1 MRFFGNGFVS
11 DESLYT
17 ITIDGINCPVSQAD
31 EQSVTCITGKRP
43 GLFNSTLT
51 IFISGKGLVITKGL
65 VFRYMNYWSNP
76 ETWGDDFIPMEG
88 ESIVIPKG
96 LNLLVDIKNTPHL
109 NAIDVEGSLVF
120 PPSCEEMYFEDEND
134 HDDEDDDH
142 DDDDCDDDDEHDD
155 DEHDDEHD
163 DDEHGDDEHGDGHD
177 EHGDGHG
184 DDDDHK
190 GRRYDRGEDDDD
202 RKNNIIRRRR
212 DNTERTFDANIIV
225 VKGGLLEIGTEEFP
239 YTCKLTITMH
249 GSKYSPVLP
258 IFGNKAIGA
267 YGGTVDIHGIPRYPP
282 WTELLTTAFP
292 SDINITLNT
301 AVDW

>member
-1 MRFFGNGFVS
+1 
-11 DESLYT
+11 
-17 ITIDGINCPVSQAD
+17 
-31 EQSVTCITGKRP
+31 
-43 GLFNSTLT
+43 
-51 IFISGKGLVITKGL
+51 
-65 VFRYMNYWSNP
+65 MNYWSNP

-109 NAIDVEGSLVF
+109 NAIDVEGSLVV
-120 PPSCEEMYFEDEND
+120 PPSCEEMYFEDEN
-134 HDDEDDDH
+134 
-142 DDDDCDDDDEHDD
+142 
-155 DEHDDEHD
+155 
-163 DDEHGDDEHGDGHD
+163 
-177 EHGDGHG
+177 
-184 DDDDHK
+184 
-190 GRRYDRGEDDDD
+190 D